1 MRIALIGYGK
11 MGKTIE
17 RIAIER
23 GHTIS
28 HLFDSKNPFEN
39 SSNCDADVAV
49 EFTQPDRVVQNIQ
62 TAFAQN
68 LPIVVGTTAW
78 QSALPEVQKAQA
90 IHQGSLLHASN
101 FSLGVNLFQSL
112 VSHLAKLISPYP
124 EYAIEIEEIHH
135 TQKLDSPSGTAISI
149 AENILQ
155 NNVNYQSWQVVESE
169 TDLLQNDALPITA
182 QRIENVPGT
191 HRIHAKSKID
201 TLSLEHVAH
210 SRDGFALGAVLAAE
224 WLQGKKG
231 IFTMQD
237 VLQLNH

>member
-1 MRIALIGYGK
+1 MKIALIGYGK

-17 RIAIER
+17 ILAKER
-23 GHTIS
+23 GHVIS
-28 HLFDSKNPFEN
+28 HVYDSKNPFSQALFCE
-39 SSNCDADVAV
+39 ADVAI
-49 EFTQPDRVVQNIQ
+49 EFTKPNLAVTNIEHS
-62 TAFAQN
+62 FSLG

-78 QSALPEVQKAQA
+78 ESSLPEVEKSQMLQD
-90 IHQGSLLHASN
+90 GSLLYASN

-112 VSHLAKLISPYP
+112 VSHLAKIISPYP

-169 TDLLQNDALPITA
+169 SDLLQNHALPITA